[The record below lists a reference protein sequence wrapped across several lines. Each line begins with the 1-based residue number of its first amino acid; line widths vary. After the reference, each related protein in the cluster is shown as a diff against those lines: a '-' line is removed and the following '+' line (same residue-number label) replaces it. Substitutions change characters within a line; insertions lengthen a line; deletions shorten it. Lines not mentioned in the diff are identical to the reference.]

1 MRSLLLAAL
10 ALMAASCTGCHPT
23 PPPVTPTAGDAGAA
37 ADAAPAP
44 APAPPA
50 VVTCT
55 AADAHRRSLGCAD
68 QSFFLAL
75 CLNVNDQ
82 RFADCIAGVT
92 GPTPAAAC
100 KAMDGCDPALLAGA
114 KRHP

>member
-1 MRSLLLAAL
+1 MRPLLIGAL

-23 PPPVTPTAGDAGAA
+23 PPPVTPGAGDAGIA

-44 APAPPA
+44 SPPA

-55 AADAHRRSLGCAD
+55 PADAHRRSLGCAD
-68 QSFFLAL
+68 QSGFLAL
-75 CLNVNDQ
+75 CMAVNDQ
-82 RFADCIAGVT
+82 RFSDCIAAK
-92 GPTPAAAC
+92 PNC